1 MYSSRHPFILS
12 GEELEIA
19 FMTWRKRA
27 LIKFSFGFIVA
38 GTTRVSCVVGEIKT
52 VKGVLCHFSQQ
63 HQQQSERTFLFT
75 IRDSFFFFSKNNY
88 RYVFLRSLVFLFY
101 MKFLDSRATEC
112 FSHVDW
118 SRRVVWSTKSCI
130 MFVANINNDNHSCF

>member
-1 MYSSRHPFILS
+1 MYSSHHPEISS
-12 GEELEIA
+12 GELA

-38 GTTRVSCVVGEIKT
+38 GTPKVSCVVGEIKT

-75 IRDSFFFFSKNNY
+75 IRDSFSSFFEKQ
-88 RYVFLRSLVFLFY
+88 L
-101 MKFLDSRATEC
+101 
-112 FSHVDW
+112 
-118 SRRVVWSTKSCI
+118 
-130 MFVANINNDNHSCF
+130 